1 MKSDGGMTVPSNFT
15 DLLLDVDVDVDVD
28 AECCEDAAERRLG
41 DGPNLT

>member
-15 DLLLDVDVDVDVD
+15 DLLLDVDVD